1 MLRANSKMCASLMD
15 AANKLR
21 EDRSVCST
29 AGTAV
34 GPDRPGGLSFK
45 NPLRKTRPRYKL
57 AAQ

>member
-1 MLRANSKMCASLMD
+1 MD

-34 GPDRPGGLSFK
+34 GPDRPGGLSSK